1 MNNLK
6 GKHPT
11 LGIIKTT
18 IWYKFGDY
26 TFQMWKEGEIK
37 YNNAFVFSLY
47 NKKNIILNNQNMV
60 LVLKKMKDGNLVV
73 QIMQL
78 LRIVIKIIVMFL
90 EMLKFFLLNIRNN

>member
-1 MNNLK
+1 
-6 GKHPT
+6 
-11 LGIIKTT
+11 
-18 IWYKFGDY
+18 
-26 TFQMWKEGEIK
+26 MWKEGEIK

-78 LRIVIKIIVMFL
+78 LRIVIKIIVMYL

>member
-1 MNNLK
+1 
-6 GKHPT
+6 
-11 LGIIKTT
+11 
-18 IWYKFGDY
+18 
-26 TFQMWKEGEIK
+26 
-37 YNNAFVFSLY
+37 
-47 NKKNIILNNQNMV
+47 MV